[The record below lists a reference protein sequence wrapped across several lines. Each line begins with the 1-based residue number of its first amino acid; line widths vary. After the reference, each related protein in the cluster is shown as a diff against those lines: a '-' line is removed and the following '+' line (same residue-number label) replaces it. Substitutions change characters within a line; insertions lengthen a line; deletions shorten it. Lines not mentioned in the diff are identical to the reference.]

1 MCMEK
6 TPWEQAVEFHG
17 HACPGLAIGFKAA
30 EAAIGELGY
39 ARDVNEEMVAI
50 VENDSCSIDA
60 IQLILGCTAGK
71 GNLIFRN
78 NGKQVFTVG
87 RRNDGKAVRIALK
100 YEVLSGAG
108 KNESREDK
116 MKHILESDPGD
127 LFEIREAKLDLPEKA
142 VIFKTVKCARC
153 GEGVMESK
161 ARLSDGKPVCP
172 DCFADYTRGW

>member
-1 MCMEK
+1 VCMEK

-30 EAAIGELGY
+30 EAAIRELGY

-71 GNLIFRN
+71 GNMIFRN
-78 NGKQVFTVG
+78 NGKQVFTIG

-100 YEVLSGAG
+100 YEIMSGAG
-108 KNESREDK
+108 KDESREDK
-116 MKHILESDPGD
+116 MKRILESDPGN
-127 LFEIREAKLDLPEKA
+127 LFDIREAKLDLPEKA
-142 VIFKTVKCARC
+142 VIFKSVKCARC

-161 ARLSDGKPVCP
+161 ARLSDGNPVCP
-172 DCFADYTRGW
+172 DCFEDYTRGW